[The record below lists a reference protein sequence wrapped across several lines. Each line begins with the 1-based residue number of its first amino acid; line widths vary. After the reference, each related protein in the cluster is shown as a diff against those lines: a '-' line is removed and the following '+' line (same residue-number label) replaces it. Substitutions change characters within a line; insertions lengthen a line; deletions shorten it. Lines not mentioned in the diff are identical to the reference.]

1 LFNIYIAEE
10 IRKVKMLD
18 LDLRIPA
25 RNCLIDN
32 PSRTLRIQSDME
44 SLATLTISDSLAVN
58 TDDFSKARI
67 DKIVVD
73 DIYANVGKQANL
85 LIDSIVSAH
94 TRVELDGY
102 LDIL

>member
-1 LFNIYIAEE
+1 LLNIYIAEE

-44 SLATLTISDSLAVN
+44 SLATLTSSDSLAVN
-58 TDDFSKARI
+58 TNDFRQSGSQ
-67 DKIVVD
+67 
-73 DIYANVGKQANL
+73 Y
-85 LIDSIVSAH
+85 
-94 TRVELDGY
+94 
-102 LDIL
+102 